1 MGTSQMDR
9 VSVCDNEKFLHKDGG
24 DGCTA
29 VYNELW
35 TEKMVKMVI
44 FCYIDFPTIQRKRK
58 QPAKGCP
65 GTTNRQKPSHVEE
78 QQMQTQGG
86 RMNGNDSKYLDQ
98 DPLQNSAFCN
108 FVGSS
113 EALL

>member
-1 MGTSQMDR
+1 MVAGGEEKEGVGNVPMDR

-44 FCYIDFPTIQRKRK
+44 FCYIDFPTIQRKENSLLKAAQALPIDRNQVMWK
-58 QPAKGCP
+58 SSRCRHRG
-65 GTTNRQKPSHVEE
+65 EE
-78 QQMQTQGG
+78 
-86 RMNGNDSKYLDQ
+86 
-98 DPLQNSAFCN
+98 
-108 FVGSS
+108 
-113 EALL
+113 